1 MKSIRLL
8 LCLTSGYCSHRLF
21 LASHRMQQSAAH
33 KWQRKAMH
41 AAFARAYQHGASLRA
56 DLDTTSL
63 EDHGSASG
71 LTDGVSVAQS
81 QAPPRLPMAIT
92 LAAGKVDWGVINA
105 TPFTGKART
114 FSLDDWLISI
124 PNLLS

>member
-1 MKSIRLL
+1 
-8 LCLTSGYCSHRLF
+8 
-21 LASHRMQQSAAH
+21 
-33 KWQRKAMH
+33 MH

-63 EDHGSASG
+63 EDHGSVSG

-81 QAPPRLPMAIT
+81 QAPPRLPLAIT